1 MFNQKETKAV
11 KNSIICIT
19 FFSLLAIVWF
29 YINKDVIFDNST
41 DFYELESSDKGI
53 QKDKYVSLEVNCVL
67 GNYAETKHYTNLI
80 PTGKDQHFILLLAN
94 NDIISLKANNKKQ
107 IRMLNDICDD
117 TINYLE
123 HINEGSTA
131 TSLTKKMTVKGVIH
145 TINPEIEDYY
155 VQVLNQIGISYE
167 NHTIYYVE
175 LDAASNRTSTISYLL
190 IILIFVVLS
199 VLGLIKNKRK

>member
-1 MFNQKETKAV
+1 
-11 KNSIICIT
+11 
-19 FFSLLAIVWF
+19 
-29 YINKDVIFDNST
+29 
-41 DFYELESSDKGI
+41 
-53 QKDKYVSLEVNCVL
+53 LEVNCVL
-67 GNYAETKHYTNLI
+67 GNYAETKHYSSLMPI
-80 PTGKDQHFILLLAN
+80 GKDQHFILLLTN

-123 HINEGSTA
+123 HINECSTA
-131 TSLTKKMTVKGVIH
+131 SSLTKKMTVKGVID
-145 TINPEIEDYY
+145 TINPEVEDYY
-155 VQVLNQIGISYE
+155 VQALNQIGISYE

-175 LDAASNRTSTISYLL
+175 LNAARNRTSAISYLL